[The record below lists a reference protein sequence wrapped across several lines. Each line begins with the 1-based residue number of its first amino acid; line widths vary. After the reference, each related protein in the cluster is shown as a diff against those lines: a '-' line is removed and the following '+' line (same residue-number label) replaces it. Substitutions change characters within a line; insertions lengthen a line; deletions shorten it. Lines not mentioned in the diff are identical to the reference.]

1 MGNGF
6 AVRVIVILVLAG
18 GLAGC
23 EPFAL
28 NSSDKDKPK
37 EQAKP
42 PELPLHIAG
51 TLAEYAALGGRSRLP
66 VQGYGLVVGLGGNG
80 SREIPQHV
88 RKYLIQ
94 YLLKNRERLREWG
107 LAEITPSRVLQD
119 LDTAVVRLRG
129 SIPPAASQDS
139 RFDVMVT
146 ALSATG
152 TRSLDGGILVPTE
165 MRLDVGDAHPGRG
178 SKIWAIAGG
187 PVMVNPFI
195 DPTDRQQAA
204 KLRQGVIV
212 GGGVVARGRK
222 VSLQLYRADF
232 ARSDQI
238 QRLINARFPGVD
250 RVARAKNASLT
261 ELTIPREVGGDQAH
275 FLALVMHLPMH
286 TGPRAWEIHAR
297 KLLAEM
303 QKPDAAHE
311 PLAMV
316 LEAHGRKV
324 LPVLSALYDAP
335 VALAAFYAAR
345 TGVRLG
351 DRQADDTIRRFA
363 GSQGDPLQLAA
374 IEVMGNIKGIVRA
387 DLALQELLDS
397 ENDMVRM
404 AAYRALR
411 RRGSVSVVTFNVG
424 EQFNIDIV
432 PSSRRPMVFAT
443 RTKDPRI
450 ALFGD
455 NLAVA
460 GPVFFNM
467 PDDLVTVNAH
477 EGSDALDVW
486 RRLPGSDRI
495 SDTLKVSFELAE
507 LIQTLGGRPEPGADR
522 KVRALGLTYGQIVAV
537 LYRLCEQGHVPAK
550 FILEPAPAEHEML
563 KRAKEAETYDMSGT

>member
-28 NSSDKDKPK
+28 NPSDKDKAK
-37 EQAKP
+37 EQAEP
-42 PELPLHIAG
+42 PKLPLHIAG
-51 TLAEYAALGGRSRLP
+51 TLGEYAALGGRSRLP

-80 SREIPQHV
+80 SKEIPQHV
-88 RKYLIQ
+88 RRYLIQ
-94 YLLKNRERLREWG
+94 YLLKNRERFRGWG
-107 LAEITPSRVLQD
+107 LAEVAPSRVLQD
-119 LDTAVVRLRG
+119 LDTAVVRVRG

-165 MRLDVGDAHPGRG
+165 MHLDVGNMQPGQG

-204 KLRQGVIV
+204 KLRQAVIV
-212 GGGVVARGRK
+212 GGGVTSRRRK

-238 QRLINARFPGVD
+238 QHLINARFPGVD
-250 RVARAKNASLT
+250 RVARAKNASVT

-275 FLALVMHLPMH
+275 FLALVMHLPMR
-286 TGPRAWEIHAR
+286 TGPRAWEVHAR

-311 PLAMV
+311 SLAMV

-324 LPVLSALYDAP
+324 LPVLGALYDAP
-335 VALAAFYAAR
+335 VAPAAFYAAR

-351 DRQADDTIRRFA
+351 DRLADDTIRRFA

-374 IEVMGNIKGIVRA
+374 IEVMGDIKGIVRA
-387 DLALQELLDS
+387 DLTLRELLDRD
-397 ENDMVRM
+397 NDMVRV
-404 AAYRALR
+404 AAYRALTR
-411 RRGSVSVVTFNVG
+411 RRSASVLTISVDG
-424 EQFNIDIV
+424 QFHVDIV
-432 PSSRRPMVFAT
+432 PSSRRPMIFAT
-443 RTKDPRI
+443 RTQDPRI
-450 ALFGD
+450 VLFGD
-455 NLAVA
+455 DLAIA
-460 GPVFFNM
+460 RPVFFNM
-467 PDDLVTVNAH
+467 PDDLVTVNAR

-507 LIQTLGGRPEPGADR
+507 LIQTLGGKPQRGIDR
-522 KVRALGLTYGQIVAV
+522 KVHALGLTYGQIVAV

-550 FILEPAPAEHEML
+550 FILEPAPAEHELL
-563 KRAKEAETYDMSGT
+563 KRIKEAETYNMSGT